1 MDRSD
6 AIATLGSPLM
16 IPVEMIHHGIGE
28 DRAARGG
35 AGPGRA
41 HQGHGR
47 HREQRAAAL
56 AARRP
61 SSLVGRFA
69 SPEETVN
76 LIVYV

>member
-47 HREQRAAAL
+47 HRFAA
-56 AARRP
+56 
-61 SSLVGRFA
+61 
-69 SPEETVN
+69 PEERVN
-76 LIVYV
+76 LIAYV